1 MMKTNNIP
9 KLRFPE
15 FGGNWNI
22 NKFRDIVKIN
32 QGLQIPI
39 SERFLE
45 KVEDSYFYITN
56 EFLRERSE
64 KKYFI
69 KNPSQS
75 VICSKDDI
83 LMTRTGNT
91 GMVVTNVEGAFHN
104 NFFKISYPNNI
115 AKQYLFYFLKLPNTQ
130 KQITRLAG
138 TSTIPDLN
146 HSDFYNIDFI
156 SPTLPEQQK
165 IASFLTTVDDKISNL
180 KQKVS
185 LLEKYKKG
193 VMQQIFSQQIR
204 FKDENGNDYPDWEE
218 KSLGEIAV
226 RITQKNQENNLN
238 VLTISAQFGLISQL
252 SFFNKSV
259 SAKNLSGYYLL
270 SKNDFAYNK
279 SYSNGYPMGAIKRL
293 NKYDKGVVSTL
304 YICFRFNHFVDFSF
318 MEHYFETGLQN
329 KEIEKIAQEGA
340 RNHGLLNISVK
351 DFFSIT
357 MIIPTLKEQTKIAE
371 FLTGIDEKIETT
383 KLQLS
388 KMEVWKKGLLQ
399 GMFC

>member
-1 MMKTNNIP
+1 MEKLQP

-15 FGGNWNI
+15 FEGNWNI

-39 SERFLE
+39 SERFFE

-56 EFLRERSE
+56 EFLRESSE

-146 HSDFYNIDFI
+146 HSDFYNIYFI

-204 FKDENGNDYPDWEE
+204 FKDTSGNDYPVWEE
-218 KSLGEIAV
+218 KSLGEVSNKISSNISANKIEENFGDYIIYGASGILKKV
-226 RITQKNQENNLN
+226 DFYLEKDDYISIVKDGAGIGRIFYCKGQSSVLGTLDIIRPNKNLN
-238 VLTISAQFGLISQL
+238 CYFL
-252 SFFNKSV
+252 
-259 SAKNLSGYYLL
+259 YYLL
-270 SKNDFAYNK
+270 NNIDFTKYATGSTIPHIYYK
-279 SYSNGYPMGAIKRL
+279 DYS
-293 NKYDKGVVSTL
+293 
-304 YICFRFNHFVDFSF
+304 
-318 MEHYFETGLQN
+318 
-329 KEIEKIAQEGA
+329 KEIC
-340 RNHGLLNISVK
+340 L
-351 DFFSIT
+351 
-357 MIIPTLKEQTKIAE
+357 IPSYKEQTKIAE
-371 FLTGIDEKIETT
+371 FLSGIDDKIETT

>member
-1 MMKTNNIP
+1 MMEKLQP

-15 FGGNWNI
+15 FEGNWNI

-39 SERFLE
+39 SERFFE

-56 EFLRERSE
+56 EFLRESSE

-146 HSDFYNIDFI
+146 HSDFYNIYFI

-204 FKDENGNDYPDWEE
+204 FKDTSGNDYPVWEE
-218 KSLGEIAV
+218 KSLGEVSNKISSNISANKIEENFGDYIIYGASGILKKV
-226 RITQKNQENNLN
+226 DFYLEKDDYISIVKDGAGIGRIFYCKGQSSVLGTLDIIRPNKNLN
-238 VLTISAQFGLISQL
+238 CYFL
-252 SFFNKSV
+252 
-259 SAKNLSGYYLL
+259 YYLL
-270 SKNDFAYNK
+270 NNIDFTKYATGSTIPHIYYK
-279 SYSNGYPMGAIKRL
+279 DYS
-293 NKYDKGVVSTL
+293 
-304 YICFRFNHFVDFSF
+304 
-318 MEHYFETGLQN
+318 
-329 KEIEKIAQEGA
+329 KEIC
-340 RNHGLLNISVK
+340 L
-351 DFFSIT
+351 
-357 MIIPTLKEQTKIAE
+357 IPSYKEQTKIAE
-371 FLTGIDEKIETT
+371 FLSGIDDKIETT